1 MRVLFTLE
9 YKQVDSKGREKT
21 PKFLGVFNNLEKL
34 EKVKSK
40 VTSEMGDNISFQVYT
55 SEHPF

>member
-1 MRVLFTLE
+1 MRTLFTLE

-21 PKFLGVFNNLEKL
+21 PKFLGVFNDL
-34 EKVKSK
+34 EKVEEVKK
-40 VTSEMGDNISFQVYT
+40 TTIEKFGDNISFQVYI